1 MRCRVG
7 QIKLYYQDGKYRQ
20 CFFADDCYLAFY
32 GKSLRCCVK
41 LLSTGEIRD
50 QWCER
55 VTPSGR
61 IIKSVYD
68 DQKRPLNK
76 TDLLDRFRLIFF
88 RKQII
93 EEIEKVK
100 NG

>member
-1 MRCRVG
+1 MTCRVG
-7 QIKLYYQDGKYRQ
+7 KIKLYYQDGKYRQ
-20 CFFADDCYLAFY
+20 CYFSDDCYLAFY
-32 GKSLRCCVK
+32 GKGLRCCIK
-41 LLSTGEIRD
+41 LSNGSITD

-68 DQKRPLNK
+68 DQRRLLNK
-76 TDLLDRFRLIFF
+76 YDLLDRFRLIFF
-88 RKQII
+88 RRRIL